1 MRARTDSLVAVP
13 RAEPIVRVV
22 RSGLEE
28 SVHLGHVA
36 VADAEGRLVARL
48 GDPFH
53 PVFLR
58 SATKPL
64 QAAVSLSQ
72 FDEDLPDRLVAA
84 LCGSHNGE
92 PVHVAAARAVLHRGG
107 LGVSALRC
115 PPALPLD
122 RGAMLAAGRPRR
134 IFHNCS
140 AKHAGMAVASALGGL
155 DVRTYP
161 RPPHPLQRRVLRA
174 VRRGT
179 GVERP
184 RIGVDGCGVP
194 VHGVPLAAAATLY
207 ARLLAPERFG
217 RLGRPV
223 ERAVDAM
230 RAEPYL
236 VAGRGRIDT
245 AVMEQVPGLVVKV
258 GAEALHCAAVPA
270 LGLGVAVKVADGGER
285 ASGPAL
291 IHALWRLGAIDDAQL
306 ERLGRHA
313 RRPVTGGGRPVGE
326 VVAAFSLRPR

>member
-1 MRARTDSLVAVP
+1 MP

-36 VADAEGRLVARL
+36 VSDADGRLVARL
-48 GDPFH
+48 GDPLH

-58 SATKPL
+58 SATKPV
-64 QAAVSLSQ
+64 QAAVSLSLLGQ
-72 FDEDLPDRLVAA
+72 DLPEHLIAA

-92 PVHVAAARAVLHRGG
+92 PVHVAAARSVLRRSG

-115 PPALPLD
+115 PPAFPLD
-122 RGAMLAAGRPRR
+122 RSSMLQVGRARR

-140 AKHAGMAVASALGGL
+140 AKHAGMAAACARAGMDLP
-155 DVRTYP
+155 TYP
-161 RPPHPLQRRVLRA
+161 EPSHPLQRRVLRA
-174 VRRGT
+174 VRLGT

-207 ARLLAPERFG
+207 ARLVAPERFG
-217 RLGRPV
+217 RLAPFV
-223 ERAVDAM
+223 EQGVRAM

-236 VAGRGRIDT
+236 VAGRGRTDT
-245 AVMEQVPGLVVKV
+245 AVMTEVPGVVVKV

-291 IHALWRLGAIDDAQL
+291 IHALRLLGAIDDAQL
-306 ERLGRHA
+306 ERLGRYA

-326 VVAAFSLRPR
+326 LVAAFPLRAR

>member
-1 MRARTDSLVAVP
+1 MP
-13 RAEPIVRVV
+13 RAEPIVRVI

-36 VADAEGRLVARL
+36 VADADGRLVARL

-53 PVFLR
+53 EVFLR

-64 QAAVSLSQ
+64 QAAVSLSLIDQ
-72 FDEDLPDRLVAA
+72 ELPERLIAA

-92 PVHVAAARAVLHRGG
+92 PVHVAAARAILRSGG
-107 LGVSALRC
+107 LRVSALRC

-122 RGAMLAAGRPRR
+122 RAAMRAARRPRPV
-134 IFHNCS
+134 FHNCS
-140 AKHAGMAVASALGGL
+140 AKHAGMAVASARAGL
-155 DVRTYP
+155 DVLTYP
-161 RPPHPLQRRVLRA
+161 EPSHPLQRRILRA
-174 VRRGT
+174 VRRGS

-194 VHGVPLAAAATLY
+194 VHGVPLVAAATLY

-217 RLGRPV
+217 RLGGPV
-223 ERAVDAM
+223 ERAVRAM
-230 RAEPYL
+230 RAHPYL
-236 VAGRGRIDT
+236 VAGRGRTDT
-245 AVMEQVPGLVVKV
+245 AVMQQVPGSVVKV

-291 IHALWRLGAIDDAQL
+291 IHVLRLLGAIDDAQL

-313 RRPVTGGGRPVGE
+313 GRPVTGGGRLVGE
-326 VVAAFSLRPR
+326 VVPAFSLRTG

>member
-1 MRARTDSLVAVP
+1 MPSAQ
-13 RAEPIVRVV
+13 PIVRLV

-36 VADAEGRLVARL
+36 VADADGRLVARL

-53 PVFLR
+53 AVFLR
-58 SATKPL
+58 SATKPV
-64 QAAVSLSQ
+64 QAAVSLSLLG
-72 FDEDLPDRLVAA
+72 EGLPARLIAA

-92 PVHVAAARAVLHRGG
+92 PVHVAAARAILRREG

-122 RGAMLAAGRPRR
+122 RRAMLRSGRARR
-134 IFHNCS
+134 VFHNCS
-140 AKHAGMAVASALGGL
+140 AKHAGMAAASARAGL

-161 RPPHPLQRRVLRA
+161 EPRHPLQRRVLHA

-217 RLGRPV
+217 RLGPSV

-236 VAGRGRIDT
+236 VAGRGRTDT
-245 AVMEQVPGLVVKV
+245 AVMAAVPGLIVKV

-291 IHALWRLGAIDDAQL
+291 IHALRLLGAIEDAQV

-326 VVAAFSLRPR
+326 IVAAFSLRTR

>member
-1 MRARTDSLVAVP
+1 VP
-13 RAEPIVRVV
+13 SAEPIVRVV

-36 VADAEGRLVARL
+36 VADARGRLVARL
-48 GDPFH
+48 GDPFRT
-53 PVFLR
+53 VFLR
-58 SATKPL
+58 SATKPV
-64 QAAVSLSQ
+64 QAAVSLSLLN
-72 FDEDLPDRLVAA
+72 DDLPERLVAA

-92 PVHVAAARAVLHRGG
+92 PVHVAAARAVLRRAG

-122 RGAMLAAGRPRR
+122 RDAMLKAGRPHRV
-134 IFHNCS
+134 FHNCS
-140 AKHAGMAVASALGGL
+140 AKHAGMAAASERAAL
-155 DVRTYP
+155 DVATYP
-161 RPPHPLQRRVLRA
+161 EPSHPLQRRVLRA

-184 RIGVDGCGVP
+184 TIGVDGCGVP
-194 VHGVPLAAAATLY
+194 VHGVPLAAAATMY
-207 ARLLAPERFG
+207 ARLLAADRFG
-217 RLGRPV
+217 RLGPSI

-236 VAGRGRIDT
+236 VAGRGRTDT
-245 AVMEQVPGLVVKV
+245 AVMAEVPGLVVKV
-258 GAEALHCAAVPA
+258 GAEALHCAAVPV

-291 IHALWRLGAIDDAQL
+291 IHALRLLGAIEDAQV

-326 VVAAFSLRPR
+326 VVATFSLRTR